1 MSSSPPSGTDERL
14 DRVACASLVDAMGR
28 VHGHRAHILGL
39 VSPSPRRLFGPVA
52 TIAFLPYR
60 DDLPQAEL
68 GFGALFHQAVGES
81 PQGAVVVL
89 SSGGYPDASHGG
101 GTKLSRLEHTGAA
114 GVLADGRLRDF
125 DQLGGYSFAT
135 WCRGEATHWGG
146 DTIVPFAANVP
157 VEVGGVC
164 VVPGDYLYAD
174 ASGAVVIPAASKGR
188 VIDEAIGIE
197 AEDERSA
204 EEIANEDAGA
214 LRRGD
219 ARANER

>member
-1 MSSSPPSGTDERL
+1 MSSGPTGTDDRL

-39 VSPSPRRLFGPVA
+39 VSPSPRRLFGPAATVA
-52 TIAFLPYR
+52 YLPHR

-68 GFGALFHQAVGES
+68 GFGSLFHQALGES
-81 PQGAVVVL
+81 PAGTVLVL

-101 GTKLSRLEHTGAA
+101 ATKLSRLHHSGAA

-125 DQLGGYSFAT
+125 EQLDGYGFAT
-135 WCRGEATHWGG
+135 WCRGEATRAGG
-146 DTIVPFAANVP
+146 DAVMPFAANVA
-157 VEVGGVC
+157 VEIGGVC
-164 VVPGDYLYAD
+164 VVPGDYIYAD
-174 ASGAVVIPAASKGR
+174 ASGAVVIPQASVER
-188 VIDEAIGIE
+188 VFDEAIRVE
-197 AEDERSA
+197 AEDARFT
-204 EEIANEDAGA
+204 EEIANEDPAA